1 MLPVQPS
8 GKTKVRC
15 AEHRRLVAAVG
26 VSTLLHL
33 CLLLVRAPDEA
44 MTPTVAPLSPQR
56 FVKRLPPS
64 PRPLARRLLHRSVQR
79 PLTRRPSTRFAPVV
93 AAAPTPLTT
102 QRQALQGVPVPL
114 VVGPPPRPDVPMQP
128 LLAWAT
134 PHISPS
140 FHAGYVQGTRTG
152 GEQIDM
158 RLELL
163 DVDALDTGRYRAAV
177 VVDPLD
183 RRKLKGF
190 LYLSGV
196 SSPSIEQAELE
207 SPIPRR
213 YWPARHEIIPRREGE
228 RQSLQGLADKMA
240 EQTQVRAEVLDE
252 VPLDDPAL
260 LRVPFVLLTAINGF
274 AVSPLEAANLGRYLL
289 SGGFL
294 YIENA
299 YGLPAVGNVNTSD
312 LPALREL
319 VRHAF
324 QQVGCREGRD
334 WQFVRLEMSHPL
346 FHCYYDIT
354 SLPLGFWDWTYDGY
368 PPVTHLSPQY
378 LEGIQVG
385 SQLVGVYSQK
395 DYADFWAGEAE
406 FIRTNTSTVNDR
418 FTHGGEELPV
428 YDLGVNVLVYA
439 LTREGSL
446 AQRLVAAE

>member
-1 MLPVQPS
+1 MQPS
-8 GKTKVRC
+8 GKKKVRR
-15 AEHRRLVAAVG
+15 AEHRRLAAAVG

-33 CLLLVRAPDEA
+33 CLLLVRAPDEVMSPA
-44 MTPTVAPLSPQR
+44 LSPLSQQR
-56 FVKRLPPS
+56 FIKRLRPS

-79 PLTRRPSTRFAPVV
+79 PLTRRPSTRSSPMAAVAP
-93 AAAPTPLTT
+93 APLTS

-114 VVGPPPRPDVPMQP
+114 VVRPPPPPDVPMQP

-140 FHAGYVQGTRTG
+140 YRAGYVQGTRTG

-158 RLELL
+158 NLELL

-177 VVDPLD
+177 VVDPQN
-183 RRKLKGF
+183 RHKLKGF

-196 SSPSIEQAELE
+196 SSPGIEQAELE
-207 SPIPRR
+207 SPWPRR
-213 YWPARHEIIPRREGE
+213 CWGARLHGILRRDAE
-228 RQSLQGLADKMA
+228 RQSLQGLADKMT
-240 EQTQVRAEVLDE
+240 EQTQVRVEVLDE

-274 AVSPLEAANLGRYLL
+274 ALSPLETANLGRYLL

-299 YGLPAVGNVNTSD
+299 HVPRTVGNGYTSD
-312 LPALREL
+312 LTALREL

-324 QQVGCREGRD
+324 QQEGCREGWD
-334 WQFVRLEMSHPL
+334 WEFVRLEMSHPL

-354 SLPLGFWDWTYDGY
+354 SLPLGFWDWTYWGY
-368 PPVTHLSPQY
+368 TIEHLSPTF

-385 SQLVGVYSQK
+385 GQLVGVYSQK

-406 FIRTNTSTVNDR
+406 YVRTTIGSFNR
-418 FTHGGEELPV
+418 FHIGGEELPV

-446 AQRLVAAE
+446 AQRLVAAQ

>member
-1 MLPVQPS
+1 MLPVQPLV
-8 GKTKVRC
+8 KKIVRR

-26 VSTLLHL
+26 VSVLLHL
-33 CLLLVRAPDEA
+33 CLLLVRAPDGA
-44 MTPTVAPLSPQR
+44 MSPTVAPPSPQR

-79 PLTRRPSTRFAPVV
+79 PLNRRPSTRSAPV
-93 AAAPTPLTT
+93 AALAPAPLTT
-102 QRQALQGVPVPL
+102 RRQALQGVPVPL
-114 VVGPPPRPDVPMQP
+114 VLGLPPPPDMSMQP

-140 FHAGYVQGTRTG
+140 FHAVYVQGTRTG
-152 GEQIDM
+152 SERIDM
-158 RLELL
+158 SLELL

-177 VVDPLD
+177 VVDPQD

-196 SSPSIEQAELE
+196 SSPSIERAELE

-213 YWPARHEIIPRREGE
+213 FWNERPKGIPRREGE
-228 RQSLQGLADKMA
+228 RQSLQGLADRMA
-240 EQTQVRAEVLDE
+240 EQTQVRVEVLDE
-252 VPLDDPAL
+252 IPLDDPAL
-260 LRVPFVLLTAINGF
+260 LHVPFVLLTAMNHF
-274 AVSPLEAANLGRYLL
+274 AVSRSEAANLGRYLL

-299 YGLPAVGNVNTSD
+299 YLARSIGNGSTSD

-319 VRHAF
+319 VRLAF

-346 FHCYYDIT
+346 FHCYYDFDT
-354 SLPLGFWDWTYDGY
+354 LPLGWWDWTYTYTG
-368 PPVTHLSPQY
+368 PASHFSPEY
-378 LEGIQVG
+378 LEGIQMG
-385 SQLVGVYSQK
+385 GQLVGLYSQK

-406 FIRTNTSTVNDR
+406 YIRTTTNIVNER
-418 FTHGGEELPV
+418 FSIGGEELPV

-439 LTREGSL
+439 LTRDGSL